1 MARNTLNIRFDVDRL
16 HCRDEGDGW
25 GSAEPYLWT
34 VFFKVDGSTV
44 SVSPAL
50 NLTGN
55 AVIRTTPGSHGNL
68 GDTDVDEGDVLTVP
82 AAIGEWDT
90 DLRPIPVPPPFDAV
104 QPDVGGVIGV
114 VCVLME
120 EDNVSD
126 SGAEAGHQALNNGV
140 RDAVNQIVATRTVTN
155 QDVTD
160 AELAGF
166 ESQITSAV
174 SSAIQNQQNFFE
186 NIWSWLNADDSIG
199 FKVFLFKHD
208 DLASAGTI
216 DFSQRFRSEGDWE
229 LSGTVTAT
237 AVCPVNI
244 FDILFAR
251 RSVDADVSDAAMAR
265 DEMVERV
272 PAAAELADARPA
284 ATKFDIDSLRKFRDG
299 PYREMPGLAD
309 WWRLAERN
317 TAAVALAMTRSP
329 ELRDQAASLLTYA
342 ADNCHDPEARL
353 DPAVLEQASQ
363 LLTRLADGTRS
374 RRLRIDARRAS
385 DVVAMLDGR
394 TVAEA
399 CKALDSVKPS
409 RHPVVEGL
417 GVRLG
422 RMRPKAE
429 ASLSTADD
437 RAAAVRE
444 TADR

>member
-1 MARNTLNIRFDVDRL
+1 MARNTLNIHFDINRL

-44 SVSPAL
+44 AVSPAL

-55 AVIRTTPGSHGNL
+55 AVIHTTPGSHGNL
-68 GDTDVDEGDVLTVP
+68 GDTDVDEGDVITVP
-82 AAIGEWDT
+82 VAIGEWDT
-90 DLRPIPVPPPFDAV
+90 PLEPIAVPPPFDAI

-140 RDAVNQIVATRTVTN
+140 RDAVNQIVATRTVSD

-208 DLASAGTI
+208 DLASAGTV
-216 DFSQRFRSEGDWE
+216 DFSQRFRNEGDWE
-229 LSGTVTAT
+229 LSGTITAT

-244 FDILFAR
+244 FDVLFAR
-251 RSVDADVSDAAMAR
+251 RSVDLTKGAIAREQLLEEVPGAADLVG
-265 DEMVERV
+265 E
-272 PAAAELADARPA
+272 RPA
-284 ATKFDIDSLRKFRDG
+284 GTRFDIDSLRRFRDG
-299 PYREMPGLAD
+299 PYRDHPGLAA

-317 TAAVALAMTRSP
+317 TAAVALAMAREP
-329 ELRDQAASLLTYA
+329 ELRDEAASLLAYA
-342 ADNCHDPEARL
+342 AETCHDPDAEL
-353 DPAVLEQASQ
+353 DPKVLGRALE
-363 LLTRLADGTRS
+363 LLTRLSGTTRS
-374 RRLRIDARRAS
+374 RRLRIDASRAA
-385 DVVAMLDGR
+385 DVVSMLDGR
-394 TVAEA
+394 TWAEG
-399 CKALDSVKPS
+399 CKALDTVEPS
-409 RHPVVEGL
+409 RHPVVKGV

-422 RMRPKAE
+422 RLTSRVSADGGDE
-429 ASLSTADD
+429 RSATTA
-437 RAAAVRE
+437 REPE